1 MLTQSQNERLQT
13 NIVITGIG
21 PPPVMGGG
29 APFIKQE
36 PGFEEPVRKRPNMDL
51 INNINAQILGKSQ
64 AGSGFASKGGGDSSN
79 DQESREERRRKRKSR
94 WGGADGA
101 EKTFIPGMP
110 TMMPQGLSAD
120 QEEAYLRK
128 SLN

>member
-1 MLTQSQNERLQT
+1 
-13 NIVITGIG
+13 
-21 PPPVMGGG
+21 MGGG
-29 APFIKQE
+29 FPNIKQE
-36 PGFEEPVRKRPNMDL
+36 PGFDEPIRKRPNMDL
-51 INNINAQILGKSQ
+51 INNINAQILGKTQQ
-64 AGSGFASKGGGDSSN
+64 AGSGFAPKGGDSSKS

-128 SLN
+128 SINYNPILFKENLKYLLPEN